1 MALSVEKEVNN
12 MPLWG
17 WIVILVVVSAII
29 IPIKLRI
36 LKKLTAKKANT
47 VDDEE

>member
-1 MALSVEKEVNN
+1 